1 MSETADAR
9 VDIRTALTVRERYL
23 SARLEKIEQS
33 RRREEPLAQ
42 DFADQAAEQENDAV
56 LDELALTTRAELDEV
71 RLALGRLD
79 ASQYGQCLECGAPIS
94 AGRLSAVP
102 EAVTCIDCALSH
114 A

>member
-1 MSETADAR
+1 MSESAEAR
-9 VDIRTALTVRERYL
+9 VDARTALIVRERYL

-33 RRREEPLAQ
+33 RRRSEPLPQ
-42 DFADQAAEQENDAV
+42 DFADQAAEQENDPV
-56 LDELALTTRAELDEV
+56 LDELALTTKAELDEV
-71 RLALGRLD
+71 RVALERLE
-79 ASQYGQCLECGAPIS
+79 SRQYGHCIECGAPIG